1 MQTFGEQLAA
11 ARRAKGMTQE
21 ALSQAADVARKLSD
35 ILGCDLTQQ
44 IGAADA
50 ASRVEAP
57 MESQKRRFRRPWLI
71 AGAALIV
78 CAAVCVL
85 LFARRGA
92 PPAGQDAF
100 PLDTYRQEIPNE
112 ADKAYLTFDTRAWEE
127 KGDND
132 TYQRYAF
139 TMHEKN
145 GIGFSISSIDLQM
158 EGKSG
163 TVRSATYGVKDLRA
177 VGLDPDIE
185 PYGTFEIEGGFPLG
199 EFLRAGMAAHGT
211 DANGATLTFYGLVE
225 F

>member
-21 ALSQAADVARKLSD
+21 ALSQAADVARNTISSWERGRTVPDIDTVRKLSD

-50 ASRVEAP
+50 APRVEAP
-57 MESQKRRFRRPWLI
+57 MEPQKRRFRRPWLI

-100 PLDTYRQEIPNE
+100 PL
-112 ADKAYLTFDTRAWEE
+112 
-127 KGDND
+127 
-132 TYQRYAF
+132 
-139 TMHEKN
+139 
-145 GIGFSISSIDLQM
+145 
-158 EGKSG
+158 
-163 TVRSATYGVKDLRA
+163 
-177 VGLDPDIE
+177 
-185 PYGTFEIEGGFPLG
+185 G
-199 EFLRAGMAAHGT
+199 EFLRAGIAAHGT